1 MMTASTRKVWVLS
14 DGKAGHYNQSKG
26 VTLALSLWMDVH
38 EVWIE
43 APLRAGWLRTP
54 LKWMLNQS
62 AQVHPAWLAWC
73 YPALDLPRDPPDL
86 VVAAGGR
93 MMYAAAALAARY
105 GVPAIF
111 VGSLRG
117 LSPELFH
124 TVVVLEQY
132 EHPRY
137 LTVDTAPMP
146 VSPQLLAHAAQ
157 AWQSEHP
164 TQTGELWAMLIGG
177 DGAGAHYS
185 EQDWQQLAIMMNHL
199 AQVHHIRWLV
209 TTSRR
214 TGAAAEE
221 MLKHTLYPDAIAD
234 QVWWDTAPRKVMS
247 AFLGRAQRVYCTIES
262 LSMLTEAIVAQR
274 RVIGLT
280 PQRFEPDTAYQAAID
295 RLVQRRW
302 LAVQS
307 IEQSVEQPM
316 SCDQISPMPNAALH
330 GLAHVLQQRLQD
342 VL

>member
-1 MMTASTRKVWVLS
+1 MTIAKRQVWVLS

-26 VTLALSLWMDVH
+26 VTLALSLWMDIH

-86 VVAAGGR
+86 IVAAGGR

-105 GVPAIF
+105 GVPVIF

-117 LSPELFH
+117 LHPTLFH
-124 TVVVLEQY
+124 TVIVLEQ
-132 EHPRY
+132 HPEPQY

-146 VSPQLLAHAAQ
+146 VSPQALVDATAQWQTAHPC
-157 AWQSEHP
+157 E
-164 TQTGELWAMLIGG
+164 TGELWAMLIGG

-185 EQDWQQLAIMMNHL
+185 EQDWQQLAMVMNHL
-199 AQVHHIRWLV
+199 AHTHHIRWLV

-214 TGAAAEE
+214 TGAAAED
-221 MLKHTLYPDAIAD
+221 MLKHTLYPDTMAD

-274 RVIGLT
+274 PVIGLT

-295 RLVQRRW
+295 RLVQRQW

-307 IEQSVEQPM
+307 IEKAVDQQTIG
-316 SCDQISPMPNAALH
+316 DQIKPMQETTVDRLGMA
-330 GLAHVLQQRLQD
+330 LQQRLQGTM
-342 VL
+342 